1 MNSKKLGLLLVTAV
15 LVWDG
20 VSKMLSGVLY
30 GRVRM
35 EGIPPVATGW
45 SVRGLGALEVV
56 IGLALGLW
64 LIRGW
69 MKGKS

>member
-1 MNSKKLGLLLVTAV
+1 MDSRRLGFLLVSAV

-20 VSKMLSGVLY
+20 VSKVLSGVLY

-35 EGIPPVATGW
+35 EGILPVATGLP
-45 SVRGLGALEVV
+45 VRGLGALEVV

-69 MKGKS
+69 MKGSS

>member
-45 SVRGLGALEVV
+45 SVRGLGALELV
-56 IGLALGLW
+56 IGLALGGW

-69 MKGKS
+69 LKKR

>member
-1 MNSKKLGLLLVTAV
+1 MNSKKLGLLLVSGV

-20 VSKMLSGVLY
+20 VSKVLSGVLY

-45 SVRGLGALEVV
+45 TVRGLGALELVM
-56 IGLALGLW
+56 GLALGSW
-64 LIRGW
+64 LIHGW
-69 MKGKS
+69 LKSR

>member
-45 SVRGLGALEVV
+45 YVRGLGALELV
-56 IGLALGLW
+56 IGLALGGW

-69 MKGKS
+69 LKKR

>member
-1 MNSKKLGLLLVTAV
+1 MVSRRLGFMLVSAV

-20 VSKMLSGVLY
+20 VSKVLSGVLY

-45 SVRGLGALEVV
+45 PVRGLGALEVV

-69 MKGKS
+69 MKGSS